1 MKTKLLKNIRLFFL
15 PLLLLGVLI
24 GCEVQEDFKYTK
36 SIPEDISDLTAW
48 EYIQDH
54 DSLSLY
60 EEAINLTGLEN
71 YYQEDASRTFIA
83 PNNSAFKDYMSENQ
97 YASLEE
103 IPLPILSNSIKY
115 SIVNGRVSF
124 NDPNLFEANNPISY
138 ETQNGQIMYLSH
150 DSNFLGLVNEGT
162 SNQWTITT
170 SNLEVQNGVVHVT
183 SSIVYFSALAVDS
196 GTPEHVA
203 VMDTIYSLHDS
214 FVNGG
219 NLSGENY
226 GTDPLLKI
234 KNVTGDGLYD
244 RKGYLMFDLSEF
256 DKEGVITDL
265 KLELAVRFT
274 HAKGLDFNIHSVP
287 DNSWNE
293 MGLTWDNAPEAD
305 PDPIAS
311 ITTAKLPTFE
321 FNLTNY
327 YLDLGE
333 EELGRASF
341 LLDGEAGGDE
351 TDEFASKENTSL
363 PGPMLIATMASGD
376 SSLEIETNTGFDVNS
391 GDVFALNNNVLEISG
406 APVADII
413 YTVEEVPTNGWL
425 IRGAT
430 ILQVGVDFTQQDI
443 DVMNIIYINK
453 GEGSSDSFVLS
464 ARDKAGSRIE
474 AFDIAI
480 IIN

>member
-1 MKTKLLKNIRLFFL
+1 MRTKIIQNIRFFL
-15 PLLLLGVLI
+15 PVFCLGILM

-36 SIPEDISDLTAW
+36 STPTDISDITAW
-48 EYIQDH
+48 EYIQEH

-60 EEAINLTGLEN
+60 EQAIILTGLES
-71 YYQEDASRTFIA
+71 YYQQDTSRTFIA
-83 PNNSAFKDYMSENQ
+83 PNNSAFEEYMSENR

-103 IPLPILSNSIKY
+103 IPRPILSNSIKY
-115 SIVNGRVSF
+115 SIVNARVSF
-124 NDPNLFEANNPISY
+124 NDPDLFEANKPISY
-138 ETQNGQIMYLSH
+138 QTENGQIMYLSH

-170 SNLEVQNGVVHVT
+170 SNLEVQNGVVHVI

-203 VMDTIYSLHDS
+203 VMDTIYPLHDS
-214 FVNGG
+214 FINGG

-226 GTDPLLKI
+226 GTEQLLKI

-265 KLELAVRFT
+265 KLELAVSFT
-274 HAKGLDFNIHSVP
+274 HAKGLDFNVHSVP

-293 MGLTWDNAPEAD
+293 MGLTWDNAPPAD

-311 ITTAKLPTFE
+311 ITTTKVSAFE
-321 FNLTNY
+321 FNLTDY
-327 YLDLGE
+327 FLDLDPE
-333 EELGRASF
+333 ALGRASF

-351 TDEFASKENTSL
+351 TDEFASKESTSL
-363 PGPMLIATMASGD
+363 PAPMLIVTMASGD
-376 SSLEIETNTGFDVNS
+376 SNLEFETNAGFDVNS
-391 GDVFALNNNVLEISG
+391 GDVFALNSDVLEISG
-406 APVADII
+406 APKADII
-413 YTVEEVPTNGWL
+413 YTVEEAPTNGWL
-425 IRGAT
+425 VKGAT
-430 ILQVGVDFTQQDI
+430 ILQEGANFTQQDI
-443 DVMNIIYINK
+443 DVMNIIYISM
-453 GEGSSDSFVLS
+453 GQGSSDTFVLS
-464 ARDKAGSRIE
+464 ARDKAGSRVE
-474 AFDIAI
+474 AFDVAI